1 MTEASSA
8 RDDDHYYEY
17 VTGSPLQGI
26 LRRRRLLKERVRHL
40 SNSSRLLLT
49 ASRMENAALKAEI
62 TALRLAA
69 QQEA

>member
-1 MTEASSA
+1 MYLPARILTEMKEERDKEA
-8 RDDDHYYEY
+8 RAAAQEQGQAAPDDA
-17 VTGSPLQGI
+17 
-26 LRRRRLLKERVRHL
+26 
-40 SNSSRLLLT
+40 RLLLT

>member
-1 MTEASSA
+1 MKEEREKEARA
-8 RDDDHYYEY
+8 AAQEQGQAAPDDA
-17 VTGSPLQGI
+17 
-26 LRRRRLLKERVRHL
+26 
-40 SNSSRLLLT
+40 RLLLT